1 MKVLNRNPNKKLN
14 YGDFHEASVNNVQW
28 EIEGEWGDSDFS
40 QSLDDNFVLAWPD
53 SDHSFRL
60 KVEIARKKELEAKM
74 IFILEKDS
82 SQKREETVG
91 DEEETNVWEPNMKV
105 CLCNNLIKLFYFVID
120 MFFQVSEIFASK
132 ARAWVRQ
139 GR

>member
-1 MKVLNRNPNKKLN
+1 
-14 YGDFHEASVNNVQW
+14 
-28 EIEGEWGDSDFS
+28 
-40 QSLDDNFVLAWPD
+40 LAWPD

-91 DEEETNVWEPNMKV
+91 DEEETNV
-105 CLCNNLIKLFYFVID
+105 
-120 MFFQVSEIFASK
+120 
-132 ARAWVRQ
+132 
-139 GR
+139 